1 MLLLALQA
9 TYQSELIKETSVY
22 PRVCGKGNYHYE
34 AIQIEIQHS
43 GSYTFNANSTIKLYG
58 YIYRGDFDPSYP
70 NTDIITQSNFSC
82 GSSFKVGNY
91 LEANK
96 VWGMCRFPKKEI
108 SEISKIT
115 IINNIS
121 DIYNRSKYNYRILK
135 IQTISH
141 TFYSLD
147 TTV

>member
-9 TYQSELIKETSVY
+9 TYQSELIEETPVY

-96 VWGMCRFPKKEI
+96 VYTLIVTTFDPNVRGPFTLFIIGPTNITFNR
-108 SEISKIT
+108 ISK
-115 IINNIS
+115 
-121 DIYNRSKYNYRILK
+121 
-135 IQTISH
+135 
-141 TFYSLD
+141 
-147 TTV
+147 